1 MIYPFF
7 YIVHGLTFLKE
18 NGRQFKILILPS
30 KVFSKAYLETLMED
44 FKSLGYP
51 VSFEERDGRYVL
63 KVTDK
68 IVILG
73 E

>member
-1 MIYPFF
+1 M
-7 YIVHGLTFLKE
+7 HGLTFLKE

-30 KVFSKAYLETLMED
+30 RAFSKAYLETLMED
-44 FKSLGYP
+44 FKSLGYS
-51 VSFEERDGRYVL
+51 VFFEEKDGRYVL
-63 KVTDK
+63 KVADK